1 MKAGGRRRRRPPRQP
16 PRPCADGAAVASVTL
31 DIAIAHLTSRKR
43 QTLVSL
49 TGVVLGVAFF
59 LAVSA
64 LMRGSEK
71 DFIKRLVDN
80 SPHITVYDEYREGR
94 GQPAALRWPDAA
106 VEVRNVRPQR
116 KTRGIRGWPQRLA
129 AIEAQPGLRAAPVL
143 AGAAVLSFAGRQQG
157 VSLSGVMPEKMKQ
170 VSTIEE
176 KMTHGSLD
184 ALSANPNGIIV
195 GQGLIDKFSLHMGST
210 LSLIGDDGQSR
221 ALRVVGIFR
230 TGNAAYDEGQ
240 AFVLLKRA
248 QALLGRENRIN
259 RIIIQLG
266 DPYAA
271 RAAAQTI
278 EAAVGYKSVSW
289 IEASEDILSLLLV
302 RNLIMYS
309 VVGAILVVAAF
320 GIYNTISTIVME
332 KTRDIAIMKS
342 MGFRARDVRRVFL
355 IEGLIVGV
363 LGSTFGV
370 LVGIGMMAVLGRVE
384 IRPPGVAEIVHLPIW
399 WGADQYALAAAF
411 AMLSCVI
418 ASYLPARRAGQVH
431 PVDILRGAA

>member
-1 MKAGGRRRRRPPRQP
+1 
-16 PRPCADGAAVASVTL
+16 
-31 DIAIAHLTSRKR
+31 
-43 QTLVSL
+43 
-49 TGVVLGVAFF
+49 
-59 LAVSA
+59 
-64 LMRGSEK
+64 MRGSEK

-116 KTRGIRGWPQRLA
+116 ETRGIRGWPQRLA
-129 AIEAQPGLRAAPVL
+129 AIEALPGLRAAPVL

>member
-1 MKAGGRRRRRPPRQP
+1 
-16 PRPCADGAAVASVTL
+16 
-31 DIAIAHLTSRKR
+31 
-43 QTLVSL
+43 
-49 TGVVLGVAFF
+49 
-59 LAVSA
+59 
-64 LMRGSEK
+64 MRGSEK

-116 KTRGIRGWPQRLA
+116 ETRGIRGWPQRLA

-248 QALLGRENRIN
+248 QSLLGRENRIN

>member
-1 MKAGGRRRRRPPRQP
+1 M
-16 PRPCADGAAVASVTL
+16 ASVTL

-116 KTRGIRGWPQRLA
+116 ETRGIRGWPQRLA
-129 AIEAQPGLRAAPVL
+129 AIEALPGLRAAPVL

-184 ALSANPNGIIV
+184 ALAANPNGIIV

-332 KTRDIAIMKS
+332 KTRDIAILKS

>member
-1 MKAGGRRRRRPPRQP
+1 M
-16 PRPCADGAAVASVTL
+16 ASVTL

-94 GQPAALRWPDAA
+94 VQPAALRWPDAA

-116 KTRGIRGWPQRLA
+116 ETRGIRGWPQRLA
-129 AIEAQPGLRAAPVL
+129 AIEALPGLRAAPVL

-210 LSLIGDDGQSR
+210 LTLIGDDGQSR

-370 LVGIGMMAVLGRVE
+370 LVGIGMMAALGRVE